1 MPVVHDEYNS
11 LDHETMFST
20 NLVAKTCERCR
31 RVLRFGV
38 FDKDSSSRDGYKNVC
53 PRCINT
59 PRLSAQENYDKY
71 REDNFNSEA
80 VSAQRRPD
88 EDFYMDRDSVGKALY
103 HNDFLHKLKSLLG
116 TKLITAPAHF
126 LNELSLYIEDSREE
140 SKCRYIGFIETGLIQ
155 EFSSYE
161 YNEYAVPIKETRR
174 GYRGLLMKLIQGKYV
189 TEEQIKKTFGAC
201 DEKIWCRTLQ
211 AFRNNPILE
220 SK

>member
-1 MPVVHDEYNS
+1 MPVVHDEYNT
-11 LDHETMFST
+11 LDHQVAFSRDLAGKECQRCKRALPYRMFNHS
-20 NLVAKTCERCR
+20 
-31 RVLRFGV
+31 
-38 FDKDSSSRDGYKNVC
+38 SSSRDGYANVC
-53 PRCINT
+53 PRCEAT
-59 PRLSAQENYDKY
+59 PKLSAAENYSKY

-80 VSAQRRPD
+80 VASQRRPNEVD
-88 EDFYMDRDSVGKALY
+88 YLERDSAGRLLY
-103 HNDFLHKLKSLLG
+103 HSDFLHKLKSLLG